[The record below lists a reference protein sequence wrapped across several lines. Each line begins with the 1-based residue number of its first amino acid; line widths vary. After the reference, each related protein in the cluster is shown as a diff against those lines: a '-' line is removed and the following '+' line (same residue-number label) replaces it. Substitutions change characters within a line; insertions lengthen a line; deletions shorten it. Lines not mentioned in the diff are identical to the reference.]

1 MTSKVQPAAGY
12 LTFEPLTD
20 KTWCYFWWAEKQR
33 TAAKETIKNGDIIWM
48 ASVHDNL
55 LDL

>member
-12 LTFEPLTD
+12 LTFEPLTE

-48 ASVHDNL
+48 ASVDDNL